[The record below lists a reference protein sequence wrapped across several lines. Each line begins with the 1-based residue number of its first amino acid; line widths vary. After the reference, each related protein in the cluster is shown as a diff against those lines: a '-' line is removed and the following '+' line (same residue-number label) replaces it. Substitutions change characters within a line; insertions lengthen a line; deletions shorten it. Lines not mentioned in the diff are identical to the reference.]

1 MVGIHDANLRTYGW
15 TNYNHNDYV
24 QRVRISK
31 SVSRG
36 HGMSVEWERQS
47 RAVVGQ
53 LRLDNGHSVFV
64 RHVHVGLCLDS
75 IDTKRD
81 R

>member
-1 MVGIHDANLRTYGW
+1 
-15 TNYNHNDYV
+15 
-24 QRVRISK
+24 
-31 SVSRG
+31 
-36 HGMSVEWERQS
+36 MSVEWERQS